1 MGKYI
6 KFIFVIFIS
15 AIGFAQE
22 QTIHISNDTFHNLY
36 YDKGQIIPNHDR
48 MKVVD
53 YISEKIVNKDI
64 PEDYS
69 FRIEVGTCENEK
81 KNDTFISYKRL
92 EYLFNYL
99 DIKYNLKKEKFQF
112 HFSDSEFCDVY
123 QKDNVSFVNFALQNC
138 TVVLKGDSDIH
149 NNISKKIFYSKNNI
163 IPTGKG
169 KKLLSLIGSKITDS
183 NILDKYGL
191 RVQIAICDKESKNNP
206 LLSYERIEY
215 LLNYLEEEY
224 KIKREKVQFEFINN
238 DKKNKTS
245 FLRFV
250 LIYCR

>member
-15 AIGFAQE
+15 TIGFAQE

-53 YISEKIVNKDI
+53 YISGKIVNKDI

-99 DIKYNLKKEKFQF
+99 DIL
-112 HFSDSEFCDVY
+112 
-123 QKDNVSFVNFALQNC
+123 
-138 TVVLKGDSDIH
+138 
-149 NNISKKIFYSKNNI
+149 I
-163 IPTGKG
+163 IRNW
-169 KKLLSLIGSKITDS
+169 S
-183 NILDKYGL
+183 
-191 RVQIAICDKESKNNP
+191 
-206 LLSYERIEY
+206 
-215 LLNYLEEEY
+215 
-224 KIKREKVQFEFINN
+224 
-238 DKKNKTS
+238 
-245 FLRFV
+245 
-250 LIYCR
+250 